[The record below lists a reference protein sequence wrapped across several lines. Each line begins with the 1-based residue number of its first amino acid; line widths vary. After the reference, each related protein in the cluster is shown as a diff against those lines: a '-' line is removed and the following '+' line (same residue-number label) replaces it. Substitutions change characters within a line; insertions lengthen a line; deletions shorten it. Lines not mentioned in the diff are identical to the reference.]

1 MNQYGYGQP
10 QSMYNPQ
17 IQNTYGINAPYVSG
31 INWVQ
36 GVEGAKAFRMKPN
49 DIVLILDSENE
60 GMMYI
65 KASDS
70 IGMCTLRTFNFHEV
84 TQQLA
89 NNNKQDVDMSEYV
102 KASDLESKVEE
113 IINKLLGGAKNEQP
127 V

>member
-17 IQNTYGINAPYVSG
+17 IQNVYGFNTPYVSG

-49 DIVLILDSENE
+49 DMVIILDSENE
-60 GMMYI
+60 GVMYI

-89 NNNKQDVDMSEYV
+89 NNNKHDVDMTEYV
-102 KASDLESKVEE
+102 KAAELESKVEE
-113 IINKLLGGAKNEQP
+113 IINRLLGGAKNEQP

>member
-17 IQNTYGINAPYVSG
+17 AQNAYGFSAPYVSG

-49 DIVLILDSENE
+49 DMVIILDSENE
-60 GMMYI
+60 GVMYI
-65 KASDS
+65 KTSDS
-70 IGMCTLRTFNFHEV
+70 IGMCTLRTFNYQEV
-84 TQQLA
+84 TQQQS
-89 NNNKQDVDMSEYV
+89 NTDMTQYV
-102 KASDLESKVEE
+102 KASELESKVEE
-113 IINKLLGGAKNEQP
+113 IINRLLGGAKNEQS